1 MFSFDF
7 LSFEGRNYPAFR
19 PTLFNFENNSKN
31 LLHDCLLKSHRERYS
46 SADDGA
52 SSTRLFQGRHSGRKN
67 ADPWASLI
75 WKPIRSINIII
86 EFKHICLEILKF
98 SNEILVFG
106 YIKPLYENDLILI
119 KFDIHIVKFST
130 RRHSEIKN
138 HSCKWFFD
146 PLGTLILP
154 QNQICYSGIDGGRR
168 SSKNLWRPAA
178 FPI

>member
-1 MFSFDF
+1 MKIIRRICCMIVFWSRIGKDIHQLMTGRLKPG
-7 LSFEGRNYPAFR
+7 LSR
-19 PTLFNFENNSKN
+19 
-31 LLHDCLLKSHRERYS
+31 
-46 SADDGA
+46 
-52 SSTRLFQGRHSGRKN
+52 GRHSGRKN

-154 QNQICYSGIDGGRR
+154 QNRICYSGIDGGRR